1 MNTATATAT
10 HRLRHHLSVA
20 ILGALLST
28 AACGNGGTSSSA
40 DRPPTTATT
49 TAPST
54 SPTTSTSSP
63 SLTTQPTATASN
75 TSRPTTLATA
85 RPTATFDELVG
96 LEGAQVHM
104 RCTGS
109 GAATVLLISGFEAGS
124 VAWAEVEPALS
135 ARTRVCSHDRP
146 GTGTSAPATAIA
158 TFTTQAHDLHDL
170 LSTIGEPGPFV
181 VVGHSFGGAEAV
193 TFASE
198 FRDEVTGLVLVDAS
212 PVTWPDG
219 LCTVADDGS
228 SAATVLRGVCDRL
241 SDPMS
246 NAEHLDVFAGFA
258 GAATITSLGSLPMA
272 VITAVDRQL
281 PAGLSAA
288 EVVRLTDVW
297 DEGQRSWSH
306 LSTGS
311 RLVPVDDTSHD
322 IQLDHPDV
330 VIDEIVRLLP

>member
-20 ILGALLST
+20 ILGGALLST

-49 TAPST
+49 TCA
-54 SPTTSTSSP
+54 
-63 SLTTQPTATASN
+63 
-75 TSRPTTLATA
+75 
-85 RPTATFDELVG
+85 
-96 LEGAQVHM
+96 
-104 RCTGS
+104 
-109 GAATVLLISGFEAGS
+109 
-124 VAWAEVEPALS
+124 
-135 ARTRVCSHDRP
+135 
-146 GTGTSAPATAIA
+146 
-158 TFTTQAHDLHDL
+158 
-170 LSTIGEPGPFV
+170 
-181 VVGHSFGGAEAV
+181 
-193 TFASE
+193 
-198 FRDEVTGLVLVDAS
+198 
-212 PVTWPDG
+212 
-219 LCTVADDGS
+219 VADDGS
-228 SAATVLRGVCDRL
+228 QAATVLRGLCDRL

-258 GAATITSLGSLPMA
+258 GAATVTSLGSLPMA

-306 LSTGS
+306 LSTSS